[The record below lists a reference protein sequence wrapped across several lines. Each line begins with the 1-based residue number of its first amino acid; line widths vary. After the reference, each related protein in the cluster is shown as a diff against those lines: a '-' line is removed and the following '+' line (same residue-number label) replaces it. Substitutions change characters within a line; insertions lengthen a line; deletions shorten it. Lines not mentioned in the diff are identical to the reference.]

1 MTNPQL
7 VLNPRTQFVTVEDAS
22 PTVSVRWDRV
32 VQNAVIN
39 TGVGP
44 TIASRAYAIMHTAM
58 YDAWSAYSTDAV
70 STQTGDSLQRPASE
84 HTDANKTE
92 AMSFAAYRVLLEL
105 FPEAETSLLFDNLMT
120 ELGFNTGN
128 KTVDPS
134 TAAGIGNLSAEALMA
149 FRRTDGSNQ
158 INGYEDTTGYE
169 PVNKD
174 VDSIQNLEKWTPETI
189 PIPSAGSSAN
199 TSSRMQMFLTPQ
211 WSVVTPF
218 ALESS
223 SALRPEAPEPFL
235 LVDAFV
241 DLESR
246 TITLAGE
253 REARVI
259 TADMVG
265 KAGEPGKFI
274 NQRFIDQAERVVRA
288 SAALT
293 DIQKLIAEFWED
305 AGGTSFPPGTWHTF
319 GEYVSARDSHS
330 LDEDALMFLSLSNAI
345 FDAGVATW
353 EAKVFYNYVR
363 PIRAIRELGML
374 GLLNDGTVG
383 KDEITGEEGFV
394 IEAWGGSAQG
404 TRTILANNFLTY
416 QTPDGDPSPPFA
428 EYTSGHSSFS
438 AAGAEILKRFTGED
452 DFGSSITFDIGTSRF
467 ENLFTPKEEITLSW
481 DTFTEAADEAGLSR
495 IYGGIHFEDGDLN
508 GRALG
513 RQVAESA
520 WNKVQDLA
528 NGADVVT
535 LDFTADEFSAD
546 SEVGCFVVDDTNG
559 TMDGL
564 SPDDA
569 GYLAVAMARSSVLFS
584 ALPEDADV
592 EARFEAISTRSFLQG
607 SYVRFFSISAGTV
620 DTFLHTGSGQVSL
633 SGIERI
639 DETSRLE
646 LTLADLNMTAS
657 LAESTGI
664 GTGLQGSAS
673 AEVLD
678 LTKLEAATEATF
690 TVQREAAFNNVV
702 GFYLIDDLTGR
713 VIDSEGNVFDPENTT
728 DYVQAALANRI
739 TELSLSSLNNGVS
752 TFSTTL
758 EAGQILAPFI
768 VVDGTIDELIDEDA
782 SNDPAIY
789 TPFLGANLDSADH
802 VRLFGNN
809 TFGFE
814 DLVSGGDQDFDDLIV
829 QVDFL

>member
-7 VLNPRTQFVTVEDAS
+7 VLNPQTQFVTVEGAS
-22 PTVSVRWDRV
+22 PSVSVRWDRV

-39 TGVGP
+39 TSVGP

-58 YDAWSAYSTDAV
+58 YNAWSAYSLDAV

-92 AMSFAAYRVLLEL
+92 AMSFAAYRVLSEL
-105 FPEAETSLLFDNLMT
+105 FPEAESSLLFDNLMT
-120 ELGFNTGN
+120 ELGFDPSNDT
-128 KTVDPS
+128 TDPS
-134 TAAGIGNLSAEALMA
+134 TAAGIGNLSADALMA

-158 INGYEDTTGYE
+158 VNGYEDTIGYQ
-169 PVNKD
+169 PVNED
-174 VDSIQNLEKWTPETI
+174 VDNIQNLEKWTPETVPFSTAETI
-189 PIPSAGSSAN
+189 AN
-199 TSSRMQMFLTPQ
+199 NSSRLQKFLTPQ

-218 ALESS
+218 ALESP
-223 SALRPEAPEPFL
+223 SALRPEAPESFL
-235 LVDAFV
+235 LVDATV
-241 DLESR
+241 DLEAG

-253 REARVI
+253 SEARVI

-265 KAGEPGKFI
+265 EPGEAGKFI
-274 NQRFIDQAERVVRA
+274 NQRFIEQAESVVQA

-330 LDEDALMFLSLSNAI
+330 IDEDALMFFSLSNAI

-353 EAKVFYNYVR
+353 EAKVFYDYVR
-363 PIRAIRELGML
+363 PIRAIRELGKL

-383 KDEITGEEGFV
+383 TDEITSEQGFV

-404 TRTILANNFLTY
+404 TRTILADNFLTY

-438 AAGAEILKRFTGED
+438 AAGAEILKRFTGGD
-452 DFGSSITFDIGTSRF
+452 DFGGSITFDIGTSRF

-513 RQVAESA
+513 RQVADAA
-520 WNKVQDLA
+520 WDKVQDLA
-528 NGADVVT
+528 NGADIVT
-535 LDFTADEFSAD
+535 LDFTADRFSTD
-546 SEVGCFVVDDTNG
+546 SEVGFFVVDDANG
-559 TMDGL
+559 SIDGL
-564 SPDDA
+564 SPDDE
-569 GYLAVAMARSSVLFS
+569 GYLAAAMTRSSVLFS

-607 SYVRFFSISAGTV
+607 TYVTFFSISGGTV
-620 DTFLHTGSGQVSL
+620 DTFLRTGSGQISVSATEL
-633 SGIERI
+633 I
-639 DETSRLE
+639 DETSELE
-646 LTLADLNMTAS
+646 LTLAGSSVTATQVQS
-657 LAESTGI
+657 IEM

-673 AEVLD
+673 TEILD
-678 LTKLEAATEATF
+678 LTKLDAAAEATF
-690 TVQREAAFNNVV
+690 TVQREAAFDNVV
-702 GFYLIDDLTGR
+702 GFYIIDDLTGR
-713 VIDSEGNVFDPENTT
+713 VTDAAGNVFAPENTT
-728 DYVQAALANRI
+728 DYVRAALANRI
-739 TELSLSSLNNGVS
+739 TDLSLSSSNNGVS

-768 VVDGTIDELIDEDA
+768 VVNGTIDELLDRSA

-789 TPFLGANLDSADH
+789 FPFLGANSDGADH

-814 DLVSGGDQDFDDLIV
+814 DLVGGGDQDFDDVIV
-829 QVDFL
+829 QVEFA